1 MHTPSSHLHYSG
13 TDASWTRSHV
23 SRALYVLLTAL
34 AFVAGAT
41 IGQVNAGPAPSPTPT
56 EAPSVPGGTKPD
68 KLLPLF
74 VEGGYSGY
82 MSSEWEGHMYSRG
95 SGIEAVQKH
104 HALSKRILAP
114 YN

>member
-56 EAPSVPGGTKPD
+56 EAPSVPGGSKPD
-68 KLLPLF
+68 KKIMDGTEKQGNNAGRNDNTRPT
-74 VEGGYSGY
+74 
-82 MSSEWEGHMYSRG
+82 
-95 SGIEAVQKH
+95 
-104 HALSKRILAP
+104 AP
-114 YN
+114 PTTKPK